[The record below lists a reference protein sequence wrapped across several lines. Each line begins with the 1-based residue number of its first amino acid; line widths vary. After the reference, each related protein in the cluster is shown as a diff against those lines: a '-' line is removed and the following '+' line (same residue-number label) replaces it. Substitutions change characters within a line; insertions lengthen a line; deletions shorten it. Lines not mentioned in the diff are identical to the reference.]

1 MQLEN
6 HKIRV
11 ALVDDHQLFREGLK
25 FVLSDIKNTEVIS
38 ETSNGAEF
46 LDHLDTL
53 QPDLIL
59 MDIAMP
65 EMDGIEATK
74 RALARYPDLKI
85 IALSMFGEEAYYTK
99 MMNAGVRG
107 FIIKESGFEELEVAI
122 REVLSGG
129 TYFSQKLLQNIVI
142 KKSSPAVKKLPEEIV
157 KISRREQEVLN
168 LICSGYSNSEIAGE
182 LGISLRT
189 VEGHRSNMINRIGVK
204 NSIQLVLYAHKNKLS
219 GIN

>member
-1 MQLEN
+1 VQLEN

-157 KISRREQEVLN
+157 KISRREQE
-168 LICSGYSNSEIAGE
+168 IAGE